1 MKAVMRDCR
10 GSVLILTVWIFA
22 LMGVIAAFLL
32 YRSELEW
39 AAVVNLERNLRVRQ
53 LMEEILQERLILLRE
68 DETAHDSMDE
78 PWFGDGFI
86 QFEREGYEVT
96 IKIEDESSKP
106 NLNILNLDDLNRLGL
121 KDKDANALLDWIDID
136 DELNDEGAERDYYM
150 TLTQPYEPRNGFLS
164 TLREVMAV
172 RNGEEIYQKVE
183 PYCTVFGRYN
193 INLLNDR
200 YLENLLLSAGFDR
213 MWVERMVSDV
223 NDYRI
228 TSEKKYFQSI
238 DELRQLNAVSWEKY
252 EELLP
257 IIDVNGIIN
266 INFIERDSLKLI
278 LRRYGFN
285 ENLAD
290 IIIRYR
296 MEQPYSNI
304 EELHSLF
311 NKDNTPETAFRV
323 QNLFTTVTTIVRY
336 QIWLVKGKHT
346 FYLDTVQERIPGDA
360 LVRWKI
366 RPLLWC
372 FLLNDEAPE
381 IPEPQSIPEEEEEE

>member
-39 AAVVNLERNLRVRQ
+39 AAVVNLERNIRARQ
-53 LMEEILQERLILLRE
+53 LVEEILQERLVLLRE
-68 DETAHDSMDE
+68 DETDHDSMEDQ
-78 PWFGDGFI
+78 WFGNGFI
-86 QFEREGYEVT
+86 QFEREGYRVT

-106 NLNILNLDDLNRLGL
+106 NLNILNLEDLNRLGL
-121 KDKDANALLDWIDID
+121 KNEDADALLDWIDVD
-136 DELNDEGAERDYYM
+136 DELSAEGAERDYYI
-150 TLTQPYEPRNGFLS
+150 TLTPAYKPRNGFLS

-183 PYCTVFGRYN
+183 PYCTVFGKYN

-200 YLENLLLSAGFDR
+200 NLENLLLSAGFDR

-223 NDYRI
+223 QTYQSTNENRF
-228 TSEKKYFQSI
+228 FQSY
-238 DELRQLNAVSWEKY
+238 DDLRQLSAVSWEKF

-257 IIDVNGIIN
+257 LIDVNGIIN
-266 INFIERDSLKLI
+266 INFIERDNLKLI
-278 LRRYGFN
+278 LKKYGFS

-296 MEQPYSNI
+296 MERPYSNV
-304 EELHSLF
+304 EELQSLF
-311 NKDNTPETAFRV
+311 NKGESTFRV
-323 QNLFTTVTTIVRY
+323 QNLFTTVTTIIRY

-360 LVRWKI
+360 EVRWKT

-381 IPEPQSIPEEEEEE
+381 IPKPPQSILEEEEEEE